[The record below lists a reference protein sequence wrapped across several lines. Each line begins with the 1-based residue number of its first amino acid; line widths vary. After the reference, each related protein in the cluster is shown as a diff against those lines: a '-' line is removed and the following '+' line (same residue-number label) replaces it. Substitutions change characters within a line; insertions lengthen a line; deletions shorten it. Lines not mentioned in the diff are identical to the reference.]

1 MVVDDVISILIKV
14 FRLIKIVLTLV
25 KHDIQKLLFISLLS
39 FSLLFWFVLIRLKE
53 QNVVWPIL
61 FNDMTANYL
70 SASAVNGGIRFAIG
84 LSWIVQNP
92 ISIMEIEQSVAL
104 FFFPKPCF
112 NTELC
117 LYLLAILV
125 LLLTIHLALNR
136 VEVLLLVIC
145 INSLNERLALSQI
158 DILKAGLLLRIARW
172 LIFGNYRI
180 VKTIVL
186 LNSSRHIIRIKDRLK
201 IVARFFHSN

>member
-1 MVVDDVISILIKV
+1 
-14 FRLIKIVLTLV
+14 
-25 KHDIQKLLFISLLS
+25 
-39 FSLLFWFVLIRLKE
+39 
-53 QNVVWPIL
+53 
-61 FNDMTANYL
+61 MTANYL

-201 IVARFFHSN
+201 IVARFFHSNQLWLIFFLVLILLLLLMRLEYLFSQLRSLIIFNFFLILCLFLPLLVTPARRRLLRCLIS